1 MGYRMDEIL
10 SLAQVAVIIPCYRC
24 ASTVERAVASVAAQS
39 LKPAQVILVDDC
51 SEDGTLQVLVTIQEK
66 YSPGWIHVVSLE
78 KNQGAASA
86 RNAGWDVAT
95 QPYVAFLDADDAWHP
110 LKIEIQLEWMLKHP
124 GAALTGHAC
133 QIVMMSEKNDSEDN
147 SVDVTAFWGVDFKKV
162 ESRALLTSNP
172 FPTRSVMLRRDLPHR
187 FFAGKRYSE
196 DYLLWCEILLDGY
209 ACYLSPL
216 PLAFMF
222 KADYGEAGLSGNLW
236 AMEKGELDTYRK
248 LFCDGRIGRLLFSA
262 LFFWSIAKYVRR
274 CINVR
279 SLRFSRGLSA

>member
-1 MGYRMDEIL
+1 MSSNDL
-10 SLAQVAVIIPCYRC
+10 VAVSVVVPCYRC
-24 ASTVERAVASVAAQS
+24 KETIERAVASVMGQTQV
-39 LKPAQVILVDDC
+39 PAELILVDDQ
-51 SEDGTLQVLVTIQEK
+51 SGDGSLDLLKLIQSK
-66 YSPGWIHVVSLE
+66 YGCNRIKVISLTV
-78 KNQGAASA
+78 NQGAASA

-147 SVDVTAFWGVDFKKV
+147 SVDVTAFLGVDFKKV

>member
-1 MGYRMDEIL
+1 MSSNDL
-10 SLAQVAVIIPCYRC
+10 VAVSVVVPCYRC
-24 ASTVERAVASVAAQS
+24 KETIERAVASVMRQTQV
-39 LKPAQVILVDDC
+39 PAELILVDDQ
-51 SEDGTLQVLVTIQEK
+51 SGDGSLDLLKLIQSK
-66 YSPGWIHVVSLE
+66 YGCNQIKVVSLTV
-78 KNQGAASA
+78 NQGAASA

-95 QPYVAFLDADDAWHP
+95 QPYVAFLDADDAWHS

-124 GAALTGHAC
+124 EAALTGHAC

-147 SVDVTAFWGVDFKKV
+147 SVDVTAFLSADFKKV
-162 ESRALLTSNP
+162 ESRALLTTNP
-172 FPTRSVMLRRDLPHR
+172 FPTRSVMLRRDLPNR
-187 FFAGKRYSE
+187 FYPGKRYSE

>member
-1 MGYRMDEIL
+1 MGQT
-10 SLAQVAVIIPCYRC
+10 QV
-24 ASTVERAVASVAAQS
+24 
-39 LKPAQVILVDDC
+39 PAELILVDDQ
-51 SEDGTLQVLVTIQEK
+51 SGDGSLDLLKLIQSK
-66 YSPGWIHVVSLE
+66 YGCNQIKVVSLTV
-78 KNQGAASA
+78 NQGAASA

-147 SVDVTAFWGVDFKKV
+147 SVDVTAFLGVDFKKV

-279 SLRFSRGLSA
+279 SLRFSRGLST

>member
-1 MGYRMDEIL
+1 MSSNDL
-10 SLAQVAVIIPCYRC
+10 VAVSVVVPCYRC
-24 ASTVERAVASVAAQS
+24 KETIERAVASVMGQTQV
-39 LKPAQVILVDDC
+39 PAELILVDDQ
-51 SEDGTLQVLVTIQEK
+51 SGDGSLDLLKLIQSK
-66 YSPGWIHVVSLE
+66 YGCNQIKVVSLTV
-78 KNQGAASA
+78 NQGAASA

-147 SVDVTAFWGVDFKKV
+147 SVDVTAFLGVDFKKV

>member
-51 SEDGTLQVLVTIQEK
+51 SGDGTLQVLVTIQEK

-86 RNAGWDVAT
+86 RNAGWGVAS
-95 QPYVAFLDADDAWHP
+95 QPYVAFLDADDAWHSQ
-110 LKIEIQLEWMLKHP
+110 KIEIQLEWMLKHP
-124 GAALTGHAC
+124 EVALTGHAC
-133 QIVMMSEKNDSEDN
+133 QVMPDN
-147 SVDVTAFWGVDFKKV
+147 AGYGDGLAYEAASMGAGFKSVERW
-162 ESRALLTSNP
+162 ALLRSNP
-172 FPTRSVMLRRDLPHR
+172 FPTRSVMLRSDVPNR
-187 FFAGKRYSE
+187 FYPGKRYSE
-196 DYLLWCEILLDGY
+196 DYLLWCEIRLDGY

>member
-1 MGYRMDEIL
+1 MSSNDL
-10 SLAQVAVIIPCYRC
+10 VAVSVVVPCYRC
-24 ASTVERAVASVAAQS
+24 KETIERAVASVMRQT
-39 LKPAQVILVDDC
+39 KVPAELILVDDQ
-51 SEDGTLQVLVTIQEK
+51 SGDGSLDLLKLIQSK
-66 YSPGWIHVVSLE
+66 YGCNQIKVVSLTV
-78 KNQGAASA
+78 NQGAASA

-147 SVDVTAFWGVDFKKV
+147 SVDVTAFLGVDFKKV

>member
-1 MGYRMDEIL
+1 MSSNDL
-10 SLAQVAVIIPCYRC
+10 VAVSVVVPCYRC
-24 ASTVERAVASVAAQS
+24 KETIERAVASVMRQT
-39 LKPAQVILVDDC
+39 KVPAELILVDDQ
-51 SEDGTLQVLVTIQEK
+51 SGDGSLDLLKLIQSK
-66 YSPGWIHVVSLE
+66 YGCNQIKVVSLTV
-78 KNQGAASA
+78 NQGAASA

-147 SVDVTAFWGVDFKKV
+147 SVDVTAFLGVDFKKV

-248 LFCDGRIGRLLFSA
+248 LFYDGRIGRLLFSA